1 LRRQYQLVTS
11 EASWRFDCGDLI
23 EVEIHDGLEG
33 VTGCAIASSVGKR
46 VKPLGISA
54 LLGDQFGDSV
64 APALRSATAIDGSPV
79 ADNYRAGMAGAVA
92 GLALGAGE
100 GSLARGP
107 TSGLAVLG
115 HDASF

>member
-1 LRRQYQLVTS
+1 L
-11 EASWRFDCGDLI
+11 DCGDLI

-33 VTGCAIASSVGKR
+33 VTGWAIASSFGKR
-46 VKPLGISA
+46 VKPSGILA
-54 LLGDQFGDSV
+54 LLGDQFVDSV
-64 APALRSATAIDGSPV
+64 APALRSATTIDGSPV
-79 ADNYRAGMAGAVA
+79 TDNYCADMAGAVA

-100 GSLARGP
+100 RWLARGP